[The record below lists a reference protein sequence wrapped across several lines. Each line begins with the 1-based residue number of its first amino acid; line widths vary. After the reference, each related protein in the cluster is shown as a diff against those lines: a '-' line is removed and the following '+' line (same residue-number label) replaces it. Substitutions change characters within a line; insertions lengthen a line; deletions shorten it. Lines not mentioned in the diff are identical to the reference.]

1 MLFVLTSVSRLF
13 STTSEAPA
21 SRDQPDM
28 QEAVKVFATC
38 SRGLPPCTG
47 GALFGLGSV
56 SVALDCFSLSRST
69 VFTDVSLIK
78 PGKLVQPIVQG
89 SSLFSGVGQPG
100 NL

>member
-1 MLFVLTSVSRLF
+1 MLFVLNSVFRLF
-13 STTSEAPA
+13 STKTEAPA

-28 QEAVKVFATC
+28 QVFATC